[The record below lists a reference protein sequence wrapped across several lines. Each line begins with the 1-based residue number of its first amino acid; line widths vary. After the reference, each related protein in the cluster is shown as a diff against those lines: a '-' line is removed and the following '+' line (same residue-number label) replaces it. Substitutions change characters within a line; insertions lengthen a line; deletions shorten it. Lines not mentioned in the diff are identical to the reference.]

1 MIRSPKILVFAGANR
16 SGTPAG
22 KLAALAA
29 KECAIA
35 GAEVTHISLADYP
48 LPIQDAD
55 RATDDAVPDNATRLA
70 RMIAAHHGVF
80 VATPERNHAMAALLA
95 NALDWVSRVRHSG
108 SIAYRNRVYLIGG
121 TSDGSDGGVRAVL
134 DLRKVLAA
142 VGGIVL
148 PGEIAI
154 PRAQYAFDESGAL
167 VDEAAAAA
175 LGDLAR
181 QLIEFAGRLA
191 D

>member
-1 MIRSPKILVFAGANR
+1 
-16 SGTPAG
+16 
-22 KLAALAA
+22 
-29 KECAIA
+29 
-35 GAEVTHISLADYP
+35 
-48 LPIQDAD
+48 
-55 RATDDAVPDNATRLA
+55 
-70 RMIAAHHGVF
+70 
-80 VATPERNHAMAALLA
+80 
-95 NALDWVSRVRHSG
+95 VSRVRHSG

-121 TSDGSDGGVRAVL
+121 TSDGADGGVRAVL